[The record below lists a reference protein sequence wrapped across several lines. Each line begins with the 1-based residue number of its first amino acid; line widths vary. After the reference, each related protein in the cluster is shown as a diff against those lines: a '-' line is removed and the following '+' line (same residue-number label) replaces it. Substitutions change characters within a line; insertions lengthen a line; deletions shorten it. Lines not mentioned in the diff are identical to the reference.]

1 MRDGEYRDVHT
12 LAALAH
18 GLRPHLSA
26 LSPTTSQLASTRRA
40 LCGLAERGFVF
51 RVGRKWTRDKRRVLA
66 DRVRQ
71 NHYTGSVP
79 SGKSFYFA
87 FEDAIVVYA
96 IPANRNLSHWLLGR
110 PNAVLEL
117 ARLVAPD
124 GHRPNLLTEAIS
136 ASVRWLREREPTCEA
151 IISYADSA
159 AGHHGG
165 VYRAASWV
173 PLAASPG
180 KQSFRCMRTGRP
192 VGRRSFHSNGKGQL
206 REAEIVALGYEKTNG
221 TKHRYARGLTRSAR
235 RAIAEKAR
243 ELAA

>member
-1 MRDGEYRDVHT
+1 MDDGTE
-12 LAALAH
+12 A
-18 GLRPHLSA
+18 RPGRHHSG
-26 LSPTTSQLASTRRA
+26 RA
-40 LCGLAERGFVF
+40 LP
-51 RVGRKWTRDKRRVLA
+51 GR
-66 DRVRQ
+66 
-71 NHYTGSVP
+71 SVP
-79 SGKSFYFA
+79 SGKSFYFE

-96 IPANRNLSHWLLGR
+96 IPANRNLSHWLLGK

-192 VGRRSFHSNGKGQL
+192 VGRRSFHSNGKAQL
-206 REAEIVALGYEKTNG
+206 RESEIIALGYEKTNG
-221 TKHRYARGLTRSAR
+221 TKYRYARGLTRAAR
-235 RAIAEKAR
+235 RAIAERAR
-243 ELAA
+243 RLAA

>member
-1 MRDGEYRDVHT
+1 MRGGHYFNTTAVTAIVFSRNPKLTVTDV
-12 LAALAH
+12 
-18 GLRPHLSA
+18 
-26 LSPTTSQLASTRRA
+26 PTPSEMASVSRA
-40 LCGLAERGFVF
+40 LTGLAERGLVH

-66 DRVRQ
+66 DRIRQ

-87 FEDAIVVYA
+87 FEDAVVVYA
-96 IPANRNLSHWLLGR
+96 IPANRNLSHWLLGK

-159 AGHHGG
+159 AGHHDG

-173 PLAASPG
+173 PLATLPN
-180 KQSFRCMRTGRP
+180 KQSFRNTRTGRI
-192 VGRRSFHSNGKGQL
+192 VGRRSFHSNGKAQL
-206 REAEIVALGYEKTNG
+206 RESEIIALGHEKTAG
-221 TKHRYARGLTRSAR
+221 SKHRYARGLTRTAR
-235 RAIAEKAR
+235 RIIAEKA
-243 ELAA
+243 AAVS